1 MIKYYRKNDSKA
13 LKHYI
18 GSLLS
23 VFFQEK
29 NILKFL
35 KLKDKSIFVKDFFI
49 STKVR
54 LKKME
59 HLHQK
64 ETFSWDP
71 YFSKL
76 CSTLIIRNHSM
87 AWKQDCM
94 SESISPQYA
103 LKSEH
108 NSLVN
113 WNCYKINQYDP
124 NFMRH
129 NSLSYCFY

>member
-49 STKVR
+49 STKVKPKR
-54 LKKME
+54 IE
-59 HLHQK
+59 HLQEKGIIWSELYFSTK
-64 ETFSWDP
+64 ETF
-71 YFSKL
+71 
-76 CSTLIIRNHSM
+76 TIGTM
-87 AWKQDCM
+87 
-94 SESISPQYA
+94 
-103 LKSEH
+103 
-108 NSLVN
+108 
-113 WNCYKINQYDP
+113 
-124 NFMRH
+124 
-129 NSLSYCFY
+129 

>member
-1 MIKYYRKNDSKA
+1 MIEYYRKNDSKA

-49 STKVR
+49 STKVG

-64 ETFSWDP
+64 ETFS
-71 YFSKL
+71 
-76 CSTLIIRNHSM
+76 
-87 AWKQDCM
+87 
-94 SESISPQYA
+94 
-103 LKSEH
+103 
-108 NSLVN
+108 
-113 WNCYKINQYDP
+113 
-124 NFMRH
+124 
-129 NSLSYCFY
+129 

>member
-49 STKVR
+49 SSKVG

-64 ETFSWDP
+64 EVFSWDP
-71 YFSKL
+71 YFITQVPKSKFKK
-76 CSTLIIRNHSM
+76 IVYEKI
-87 AWKQDCM
+87 K
-94 SESISPQYA
+94 
-103 LKSEH
+103 LK
-108 NSLVN
+108 
-113 WNCYKINQYDP
+113 
-124 NFMRH
+124 
-129 NSLSYCFY
+129 

>member
-49 STKVR
+49 STKVKPKR
-54 LKKME
+54 IE
-59 HLHQK
+59 HLQEK
-64 ETFSWDP
+64 GINWSEL
-71 YFSKL
+71 YFS
-76 CSTLIIRNHSM
+76 T
-87 AWKQDCM
+87 
-94 SESISPQYA
+94 
-103 LKSEH
+103 
-108 NSLVN
+108 
-113 WNCYKINQYDP
+113 
-124 NFMRH
+124 
-129 NSLSYCFY
+129 

>member
-49 STKVR
+49 STKVGPNTVQ
-54 LKKME
+54 KKVMF
-59 HLHQK
+59 QIK
-64 ETFSWDP
+64 VCT
-71 YFSKL
+71 KVG
-76 CSTLIIRNHSM
+76 
-87 AWKQDCM
+87 
-94 SESISPQYA
+94 
-103 LKSEH
+103 
-108 NSLVN
+108 NSLFLTFVMIRKWTLFSVMMVN
-113 WNCYKINQYDP
+113 
-124 NFMRH
+124 
-129 NSLSYCFY
+129 L

>member
-1 MIKYYRKNDSKA
+1 MNQCYRKNDSKA

-49 STKVR
+49 STKVG
-54 LKKME
+54 LKMME

-64 ETFSWDP
+64 ETFS
-71 YFSKL
+71 
-76 CSTLIIRNHSM
+76 
-87 AWKQDCM
+87 
-94 SESISPQYA
+94 
-103 LKSEH
+103 
-108 NSLVN
+108 
-113 WNCYKINQYDP
+113 
-124 NFMRH
+124 
-129 NSLSYCFY
+129 

>member
-1 MIKYYRKNDSKA
+1 MIKYYRKNDSNA

-35 KLKDKSIFVKDFFI
+35 KLKDISMFVKDFFI
-49 STKVR
+49 FTKVG

-64 ETFSWDP
+64 ETFS
-71 YFSKL
+71 
-76 CSTLIIRNHSM
+76 
-87 AWKQDCM
+87 
-94 SESISPQYA
+94 
-103 LKSEH
+103 
-108 NSLVN
+108 
-113 WNCYKINQYDP
+113 
-124 NFMRH
+124 
-129 NSLSYCFY
+129 

>member
-1 MIKYYRKNDSKA
+1 MIKYYSKNDSKA

-49 STKVR
+49 STKVG

-59 HLHQK
+59 HLNQK
-64 ETFSWDP
+64 ETFS
-71 YFSKL
+71 
-76 CSTLIIRNHSM
+76 
-87 AWKQDCM
+87 
-94 SESISPQYA
+94 
-103 LKSEH
+103 
-108 NSLVN
+108 
-113 WNCYKINQYDP
+113 
-124 NFMRH
+124 
-129 NSLSYCFY
+129 